1 MMKIEASRSAFS
13 SCNDRFMKNYKEDVP
28 FERQMEILRDI
39 EYVDAIPVT
48 YDPAVNPKE
57 RRDFMAQYGIAPG
70 TIVVDTYSQPRF
82 AKGTLTSRDAGLRRE
97 NNVPA
102 IYDLLTSK
110 VLHI

>member
-70 TIVVDTYSQPRF
+70 TIVVDTIP
-82 AKGTLTSRDAGLRRE
+82 SRALRRAPS
-97 NNVPA
+97 PA
-102 IYDLLTSK
+102 VTPDCAANSLRNRSWRWTSARR
-110 VLHI
+110 